1 MTLEHVTF
9 QSVTIRNFRGFR
21 DQQTVNLDSSS
32 VIVSGPN
39 GTGKT
44 SFFDALQWLLLG
56 ALPRFAAL
64 TSRRSDD
71 HIVSRFGQGLPAY
84 VAADLLL
91 QGVPIGISR
100 TGNAKG
106 TVLEWHGD
114 DGQLRGD
121 EAEDRLRAALLGR
134 SDVTLDEA
142 LLSSG
147 VLQQDVLRLVLQDDP
162 KKRYRDMASLLGL
175 NELTKF
181 EELVKGRSE
190 AQRRNAAGAREQ
202 HAAAVTAARVAETE
216 LQRLEE
222 RLSAQPALTSLRD
235 DLASE
240 LRAHASAF
248 AEIDL
253 RLDLAAST
261 ALGQTAR
268 QVRNRVDQLLADSDR
283 LVAAEARAE
292 FVNEAE
298 LVSLREQAEQ
308 AREASLRAEAA
319 MLFAREAVVEARQ
332 RSDEWVLLARQALPL
347 LGLSCPVCEQEITP
361 SDIEDHLRQIIT
373 AGGEDL
379 TGLEQSLTSAEQ
391 LTRTSATD
399 LGLAEG
405 RLRHA
410 EELYQQAEAA
420 QAARREWLATCERL
434 ASDTE
439 DMSVTAAGF
448 VRSGDVNLLATLRAS
463 ADVLANVTDRLVTA
477 LSASTLGE
485 QLERQRSVLDQFQ
498 ARAEALRESAVGASR
513 QEQDAK
519 SLWDATTRAASAV
532 TRIRFEQLQPLINDI
547 FRRLDPHPVFT
558 TLRFDLDVSY
568 RSGVADPVVEDDE
581 GVSGDPLLVLSSS
594 QANVAALTYFLA
606 LSWTSEVNALPFL
619 LLDDPLQS
627 MDDVNALGFAD
638 LCRHIRARRQLFVST
653 HEARLAGLLQRKLAP
668 RDSVN
673 ALRVVRFVGWDR
685 SGPKMEEQL
694 LETEGDIAY
703 LLRGE

>member
-1 MTLEHVTF
+1 
-9 QSVTIRNFRGFR
+9 
-21 DQQTVNLDSSS
+21 
-32 VIVSGPN
+32 
-39 GTGKT
+39 
-44 SFFDALQWLLLG
+44 
-56 ALPRFAAL
+56 
-64 TSRRSDD
+64 
-71 HIVSRFGQGLPAY
+71 
-84 VAADLLL
+84 
-91 QGVPIGISR
+91 
-100 TGNAKG
+100 
-106 TVLEWHGD
+106 
-114 DGQLRGD
+114 
-121 EAEDRLRAALLGR
+121 
-134 SDVTLDEA
+134 
-142 LLSSG
+142 
-147 VLQQDVLRLVLQDDP
+147 
-162 KKRYRDMASLLGL
+162 
-175 NELTKF
+175 
-181 EELVKGRSE
+181 
-190 AQRRNAAGAREQ
+190 
-202 HAAAVTAARVAETE
+202 
-216 LQRLEE
+216 
-222 RLSAQPALTSLRD
+222 
-235 DLASE
+235 
-240 LRAHASAF
+240 
-248 AEIDL
+248 
-253 RLDLAAST
+253 
-261 ALGQTAR
+261 
-268 QVRNRVDQLLADSDR
+268 
-283 LVAAEARAE
+283 
-292 FVNEAE
+292 
-298 LVSLREQAEQ
+298 
-308 AREASLRAEAA
+308 
-319 MLFAREAVVEARQ
+319 
-332 RSDEWVLLARQALPL
+332 
-347 LGLSCPVCEQEITP
+347 
-361 SDIEDHLRQIIT
+361 
-373 AGGEDL
+373 
-379 TGLEQSLTSAEQ
+379 
-391 LTRTSATD
+391 
-399 LGLAEG
+399 
-405 RLRHA
+405 
-410 EELYQQAEAA
+410 
-420 QAARREWLATCERL
+420 
-434 ASDTE
+434 
-439 DMSVTAAGF
+439 MSVTAAGF